1 MEAKK
6 VIGLVAGRHNGNSEI
21 LVKEAL
27 MACEE
32 AGMECTLINLFDYN
46 IIPCTGCEG
55 CTMQMGDVAR
65 GVLKEYKGCVLKD
78 KDDMDKIVNAV
89 QTSDGLVI
97 GVPTYDLA
105 PSALYLKYA
114 HRALA
119 YEVAFRLQIGHLKK
133 NPNLVAGLIAV
144 GGSCHDWQT
153 MALEVLGA
161 SMFTQSI
168 KVIDQMM
175 ATRNGRPGNVL
186 LRDEQIAKAH
196 EIGQHVAEAIMTPV
210 EERHWLGD
218 PDEGVC
224 PVCHSSLIYPGDP
237 HWDGVEFPF
246 ECAVCGCG
254 GDLVKD
260 ENGKYK
266 FILDPVHGHDRDRN
280 IDEARALH
288 LKEIIET
295 RIEFMGQQD
304 IVKEKYKKYKEK
316 KFKTL

>member
-1 MEAKK
+1 MSKR
-6 VIGLVAGRHNGNSEI
+6 VVGIVAGRHNGNSEI

-32 AGMECTLINLFDYN
+32 AGMECRLINLFDYE

-55 CTMQMGDVAR
+55 CTMQMGMIEL
-65 GVLKEYKGCVLKD
+65 GKQKEYKGCVLKD
-78 KDDMDKIVNAV
+78 KDDMDKIVNLV
-89 QTSDGLVI
+89 QTSDGVI
-97 GVPTYDLA
+97 IGCPTYDLA

-119 YEVAFRLQIGHLKK
+119 YEVAFRLKIGDLKK
-133 NPNLVAGLIAV
+133 NPNLVGGLIAV

-161 SMFTQSI
+161 SLFTQSI
-168 KVIDQMM
+168 QPIDQMM
-175 ATRNGRPGNVL
+175 AIRNGRPGNVL
-186 LRDEQIAKAH
+186 LRDEQIAKAR
-196 EIGQHVAEAIMTPV
+196 EIGQHIAEAINTPV

-218 PDEGVC
+218 PDDGMC
-224 PVCHSSLIYPGDP
+224 PVCHSNLIYPGDP

-266 FILDPVHGHDRDRN
+266 FVLDPEHGHDRDRN
-280 IDEARALH
+280 IDTARGLH
-288 LKEIIET
+288 LDEIVQT
-295 RIEFMGQQD
+295 RLQFFEQQEL
-304 IVKEKYKKYKEK
+304 VKERMKKYKEK
-316 KFKTL
+316 EFPAL